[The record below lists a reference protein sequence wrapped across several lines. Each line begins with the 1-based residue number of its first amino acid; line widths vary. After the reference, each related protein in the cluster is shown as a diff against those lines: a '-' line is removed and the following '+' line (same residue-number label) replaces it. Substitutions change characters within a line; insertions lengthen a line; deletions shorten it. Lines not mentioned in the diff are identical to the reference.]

1 MINMIEEECPNC
13 KEKISVHDDTVEKKI
28 GGKTMKFCS
37 LACADA
43 YKEVGKTREEVGKEK
58 EGSNVKG
65 SWLPSTA

>member
-1 MINMIEEECPNC
+1 MIEEECPNC
-13 KEKISVHDDTVEKKI
+13 KEKISVHDHIVEKKI

-58 EGSNVKG
+58 EGSKAKG